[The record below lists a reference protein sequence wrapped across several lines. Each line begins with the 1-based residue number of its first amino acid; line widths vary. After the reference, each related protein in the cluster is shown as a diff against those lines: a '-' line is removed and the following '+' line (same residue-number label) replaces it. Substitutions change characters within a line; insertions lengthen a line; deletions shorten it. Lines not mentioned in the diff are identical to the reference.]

1 MRHFGDLG
9 WLDLFVCLYYLNN
22 IYIKKDLMHI
32 IQDAHQ
38 RHHVSGNDTP
48 ETQETQEV
56 EEMPA

>member
-1 MRHFGDLG
+1 
-9 WLDLFVCLYYLNN
+9 
-22 IYIKKDLMHI
+22 MHI

-56 EEMPA
+56 EEMPAMNKKKATNAFLTRDNDKSVLFPLN

>member
-1 MRHFGDLG
+1 
-9 WLDLFVCLYYLNN
+9 
-22 IYIKKDLMHI
+22 MHI

-56 EEMPA
+56 EEMPAMNKKKSNQCIWLFLTRDNDKSVPFPLN